1 MTADNEL
8 VLIVCPDSTSA
19 GEQGH
24 RFQCR
29 DDLRIHLQ
37 PNDDLGVA
45 LEEHATPETVVMIR
59 ATMGAWRVEPVGD
72 CTTFLNRAPLESPAR
87 LHGGDIL
94 TWTETSAFVACHPQ
108 QDPPERRPSESGPV
122 ASQSALWL
130 DVLRSGGSRT
140 AEFQL
145 FERYY
150 PRVVDVARA
159 CLHNAR
165 LRSFDEDDVAA
176 EAFSEFYNGLTR
188 GKFSEL
194 KSRSELWAMLVCIT
208 RRRAIDKLR
217 HARAAQRAPE
227 QLRGESVFQF
237 NTIGEI
243 SFGRGVGKN
252 DAMDDIAVFEG
263 TEEVDHFIR
272 FLEAY
277 DSDRQLHLIAAAR
290 LDGKSNPEIA
300 ESLGISLRAVE
311 RGASRIRV
319 LWEQHAARNP
329 KG

>member
-8 VLIVCPDSTSA
+8 VLIVFPDSTSP

-24 RFQCR
+24 RFPYR
-29 DDLRIHLQ
+29 DDLTIHLQ

-45 LEEHATPETVVMIR
+45 LEEYPLADMAATIR
-59 ATMGAWRVEPVGD
+59 ATEGAWRVEPVKSV
-72 CTTFLNRAPLESPAR
+72 CTYAKQGPLEESSW
-87 LHGGDIL
+87 LHGGDML
-94 TWTETSAFVACHPQ
+94 TWTETSAFVACHPNTA
-108 QDPPERRPSESGPV
+108 PPEKRTEEAAPIGT
-122 ASQSALWL
+122 QSAIWL

-145 FERYY
+145 FDQYY

-159 CLHNAR
+159 SLHNAR

-176 EAFSEFYNGLTR
+176 EAFSEFYDGLTN
-188 GKFSEL
+188 GKFGGL

-217 HARAAQRAPE
+217 HSRAAQRSPE

-252 DAMDDIAVFEG
+252 DELDDIAVLEG
-263 TEEVDHFIR
+263 TEEVNHFLR
-272 FLEAY
+272 FLESY
-277 DSDRQLHLIAAAR
+277 DSEHQLHLIAGQR
-290 LDGKSNPEIA
+290 LDGKTNPETP
-300 ESLGISLRAVE
+300 ESMGISLRAVE

-319 LWEQHAARNP
+319 LWEQHAARNL
-329 KG
+329 GT